1 MTGPSFDALVY
12 AWIGIAL
19 LSFVALLRVRAPYGR
34 YTTETW
40 GPTVPH
46 RRGWILME
54 VVSPAAFLWFFL
66 GGAGPKTGPAW
77 VFAALWTAHYVNR
90 AVIYPLRLPRSTRR
104 MPVAIMLLA
113 VVFNAMNGFLN
124 GRYLGDSPVVYDV
137 G

>member
-34 YTTETW
+34 YTTATW

-54 VVSPAAFLWFFL
+54 VVSPAAFL
-66 GGAGPKTGPAW
+66 
-77 VFAALWTAHYVNR
+77 
-90 AVIYPLRLPRSTRR
+90 
-104 MPVAIMLLA
+104 
-113 VVFNAMNGFLN
+113 
-124 GRYLGDSPVVYDV
+124 LGDGAAYISGQAITVDGAASVKLSPATCTPAPSSVSASS